1 MDKIEI
7 INELNMTY
15 YEMVDYLIQK
25 YGGAKYD
32 YFPTP
37 ECKSKNPKV
46 TRTDEGLFCHHID
59 EDKGGN
65 LSQKFSAKHQ
75 PYEWQ
80 KKERLVYCNILEHLI
95 LHIKIAVLRQ
105 RHPFNEPNDIPSFF
119 TTGGI
124 FMVSQTINDMF
135 GNKGTQVRWRKR
147 CFEEIR
153 DNYQEYILL
162 LTTLVGYIK
171 KDYIGS
177 KQPGKWAV
185 PGRKIKQDDGIYE
198 ILKISDNCMTAVIK
212 SPSGKKIVI
221 PYYKLHSKLRY
232 ADRIDESIRQMS
244 SGFDKF
250 YNEIYQD
257 VVKYNNKSVVSEWR
271 QILKVDYS
279 GYGYKQFDKISL
291 YYDDYGRYNADE
303 YISKALPMYSDTE
316 VDLKGKTCVFWEGGD
331 FPKETEISFY
341 IVRLRAA
348 FDIKQGYEPFV
359 KCYDGWYLYS
369 DTEFSLDFDE
379 NNNFLKKKYIILK
392 SSDMWDRENN
402 RWHRQTNTELLP
414 TISLGR
420 EDFIL
425 FKERYDIRYIEILDG
440 CYFK

>member
-25 YGGAKYD
+25 YGGARYD
-32 YFPTP
+32 YFSTP

-65 LSQKFSAKHQ
+65 LSQKGHAMRQ

-80 KKERLVYCNILEHLI
+80 KKERLVYCNVLEHLI

-105 RHPFNEPNDIPSFF
+105 RHPFSEPNDIPLFF

-124 FMVSQTINDMF
+124 FMVCQTINDMF
-135 GNKGTQVRWRKR
+135 GNKGIKVQWRKK

-162 LTTLVGYIK
+162 LATLVEYIK

-185 PGRKIKQDDGIYE
+185 PGRKIKQNDGIYE
-198 ILKISDNCMTAVIK
+198 ILKISDDGMTVVMK
-212 SPSGKKIVI
+212 SPLGKKFEI
-221 PYYKLHSKLRY
+221 PYYKLNSKMRY

-244 SGFDKF
+244 FGFDKF

-271 QILKVDYS
+271 RILKVDYS
-279 GYGYKQFDKISL
+279 GYGHKQFDKISL
-291 YYDDYGRYNADE
+291 YCRDYGRYNADE

-316 VDLKGKTCVFWEGGD
+316 VDLEGKTCVFWDGGN
-331 FPKETEISFY
+331 FPKETETSFY

-359 KCYDGWYLYS
+359 KCYNDYRYIDDKKFKNS
-369 DTEFSLDFDE
+369 
-379 NNNFLKKKYIILK
+379 NFLDMYKQYSILK
-392 SSDMWDRENN
+392 TSDIWDRENN
-402 RWHRQTNTELLP
+402 RWHRQTETELLP

-440 CYFK
+440 CYFE